1 LETEWPKKRF
11 FLGEL
16 KGKQVKIPCGC
27 VAVTSDKGFTDPIP
41 VGDRPAPQDV
51 EEGEMEDD
59 LEARRPACS
68 KPHQV
73 PGCVVRA
80 TVAPTTGW
88 EGACRR
94 VRSYPKPRHRGRCH
108 FWEEDK
114 EMIATAPVADEG
126 LDEIIE
132 REDGDFVVVTFRN
145 KTFRLN
151 KEKARERREGKK
163 VINGLRTAELNVM
176 PLKYHEAYRIYKQ
189 MKANHWEPDV
199 IDMTKDCTMWNSPVL
214 TAKERWIIEMG
225 VGYFSAAEGIVGDS
239 VLHVIEDNLTAA
251 ELKHAS
257 LRWIAEESI
266 HMDSLLHIIGSLNID
281 QDEVTAKFNDI
292 PSIRRKNEFITRQM
306 PELKMGLDLTK
317 TGNKKKFAKAIFG
330 ISQVLEGTQFYGLFA
345 MILSLHRQNKMTGVG
360 QMFQY
365 TLRDESNHI
374 ALGRF
379 IFSQLV
385 AENPDIWTNEFKEE
399 LRSFMEEGVA
409 LEKEFV
415 KDCLPEDAV
424 GMTQKD
430 FLDYVDFN
438 ADRRLISV
446 GLEPLSQ
453 IKSNPFLW
461 LDEVIFLKKEKN
473 FFETRVTEY
482 QTGGSMKNSSEDD
495 LI

>member
-1 LETEWPKKRF
+1 MTAVLADNE
-11 FLGEL
+11 EL
-16 KGKQVKIPCGC
+16 VQ
-27 VAVTSDKGFTDPIP
+27 T
-41 VGDRPAPQDV
+41 
-51 EEGEMEDD
+51 
-59 LEARRPACS
+59 
-68 KPHQV
+68 
-73 PGCVVRA
+73 
-80 TVAPTTGW
+80 
-88 EGACRR
+88 
-94 VRSYPKPRHRGRCH
+94 
-108 FWEEDK
+108 
-114 EMIATAPVADEG
+114 
-126 LDEIIE
+126 
-132 REDGDFVVVTFRN
+132 REDGQHVYVSFRN
-145 KTFRLN
+145 KTFKLD
-151 KEKARERREGKK
+151 KTKARERKEAKK

-176 PLKYHEAYRIYKQ
+176 PLKYQEAYRIYKQ

-199 IDMTKDCTMWNSPVL
+199 IDMTKDCTLWNTPGAL
-214 TAKERWIIEMG
+214 TPRERWIIEMG

-292 PSIRRKNEFITRQM
+292 PSIRRKNDFITRHM
-306 PELKMGLDLTK
+306 PELKMGLDLTQ
-317 TGNKKKFAKAIFG
+317 TGNKQKFAKAIFG
-330 ISQVLEGTQFYGLFA
+330 ISQVMEGTQFYALFA

-374 ALGRF
+374 ALGRY
-379 IFSQLV
+379 IFTQLC
-385 AENPDIWTNEFKEE
+385 AENPDILTPEFKEE
-399 LRSFMEEGVA
+399 LREFMREGVA

-415 KDCLPEDAV
+415 RDCLPEDAV

-430 FLDYVDFN
+430 FLEYVDFN
-438 ADRRLISV
+438 ADRRLTGV
-446 GLEPLSQ
+446 GLEPLSNV
-453 IKSNPFLW
+453 KANPFLW

-482 QTGGSMKNSSEDD
+482 QTGGSMKNSNEDD

>member
-1 LETEWPKKRF
+1 MT
-11 FLGEL
+11 
-16 KGKQVKIPCGC
+16 
-27 VAVTSDKGFTDPIP
+27 T
-41 VGDRPAPQDV
+41 
-51 EEGEMEDD
+51 
-59 LEARRPACS
+59 LEAPLSPA
-68 KPHQV
+68 
-73 PGCVVRA
+73 
-80 TVAPTTGW
+80 
-88 EGACRR
+88 
-94 VRSYPKPRHRGRCH
+94 
-108 FWEEDK
+108 
-114 EMIATAPVADEG
+114 
-126 LDEIIE
+126 LDPNDLISE
-132 REDGDFVVVTFRN
+132 REDGQFVYVSFRN
-145 KTFRLN
+145 KTFKLD
-151 KEKARERREGKK
+151 KEKARARKDSKR

-176 PLKYHEAYRIYKQ
+176 PLKYQEAYRIYKQ

-199 IDMTKDCTMWNSPVL
+199 IDMTKDCTMWNTPGAL
-214 TAKERWIIEMG
+214 TPKERWIIEMG

-292 PSIRRKNEFITRQM
+292 PSIRRKNDFITRHM
-306 PELKMGLDLTK
+306 PELKMGLDLTQ
-317 TGNKKKFAKAIFG
+317 TANKQKFAKAIFG
-330 ISQVLEGTQFYGLFA
+330 ISQVMEGTQFYALFA

-374 ALGRF
+374 ALGRY
-379 IFSQLV
+379 ILTQLIE
-385 AENPDIWTNEFKEE
+385 ENPEIWTTEFKTE
-399 LRSFMEEGVA
+399 LREFMREGVA

-415 KDCLPEDAV
+415 LDCLPEDAV

-430 FLDYVDFN
+430 FLEYVDYN

-446 GLEPLSQ
+446 GLEPLSNV
-453 IKSNPFLW
+453 KSNPFLW

-482 QTGGSMKNSSEDD
+482 QTGGSMRNSNEED